1 MITVLAVL
9 LTWYATKVYYTRS
22 IYVNIENLDKHNLMQ
37 AQCSKCAQF
46 IIIKDE
52 NMRTPFYCTACL

>member
-9 LTWYATKVYYTRS
+9 LTWYATKVYYTRTFHVE
-22 IYVNIENLDKHNLMQ
+22 IDNLEKYNLMQ
-37 AQCSKCAQF
+37 TQCSKCAQF
-46 IIIKDE
+46 LIIKDE